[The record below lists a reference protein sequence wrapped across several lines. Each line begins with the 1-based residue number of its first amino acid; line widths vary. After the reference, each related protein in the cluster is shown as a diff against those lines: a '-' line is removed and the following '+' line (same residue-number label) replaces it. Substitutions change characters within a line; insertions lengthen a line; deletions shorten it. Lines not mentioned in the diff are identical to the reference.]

1 MTSKPVIII
10 GTGTEAKMMADVLA
24 QCDIVVYGFLVP
36 DKRKTEDEWNDV
48 PVLGALENKE
58 YHATLKNEK
67 TDYAIASE
75 APEMRRA
82 LLKALF
88 DLTGRLPQTVVAP
101 SATISPY
108 AKIEAGNAVY
118 PGAVVAPN
126 SELGPLNI
134 VGAGALIESEVRV
147 AGFAN
152 IGWGAKIGR
161 GAFVNEEA
169 YIGAGAVVFPGVR
182 IGKKAVVMPGAVV
195 TEDLGDE
202 QKTRR

>member
-147 AGFAN
+147 AGF
-152 IGWGAKIGR
+152 
-161 GAFVNEEA
+161 VNEEA